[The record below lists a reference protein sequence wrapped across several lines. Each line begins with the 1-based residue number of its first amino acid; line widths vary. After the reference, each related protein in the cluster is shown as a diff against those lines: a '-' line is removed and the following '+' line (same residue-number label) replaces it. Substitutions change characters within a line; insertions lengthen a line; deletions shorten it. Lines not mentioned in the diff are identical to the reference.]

1 MVLILSLPGPQIQKK
16 LFLRLIDLVLR
27 SFTKSIQN
35 LKEKKDLLEMEIT
48 MLEEDIFPM
57 ENLYSLF
64 MEITE
69 IFKLLQK
76 NSLADTLRP

>member
-16 LFLRLIDLVLR
+16 LFLRLIDLVLP

-48 MLEEDIFPM
+48 MLEEDIFPT

-64 MEITE
+64 MEIME
-69 IFKLLQK
+69 IFKLQ
-76 NSLADTLRP
+76 

>member
-1 MVLILSLPGPQIQKK
+1 M
-16 LFLRLIDLVLR
+16 R
-27 SFTKSIQN
+27 SIQN

-64 MEITE
+64 MEIME
-69 IFKLLQK
+69 IFRSQQR
-76 NSLADTLRP
+76 NFPVDTLKL

>member
-48 MLEEDIFPM
+48 MLEEDIFPT

-64 MEITE
+64 MEIME
-69 IFKLLQK
+69 IFKLQ
-76 NSLADTLRP
+76 